1 MRSARKR
8 RCCMQ
13 SMSIA
18 PESTKPPAS
27 LIRGSRRIII
37 AYRRRIWWNR
47 SIVLENAT
55 RGDEHG
61 NQGAKKSRRSFGTR
75 KQRAGTAT
83 LVRYAIET
91 GSVRAP
97 CWCRVPIPALPR
109 GKGIPCAEIQ
119 ANTFGIGRPQ
129 RISLLSEPTF
139 SFGWTCYRDK
149 NFSELLVSSPT
160 RGPGFS
166 TESRASGT
174 VSSAS

>member
-1 MRSARKR
+1 MR
-8 RCCMQ
+8 RCCMY

-37 AYRRRIWWNR
+37 DCRRRIWWNR
-47 SIVLENAT
+47 SIVQETAT
-55 RGDEHG
+55 RGDD
-61 NQGAKKSRRSFGTR
+61 QGAKKSRRSFGTR
-75 KQRAGTAT
+75 KQRAGTVSR
-83 LVRYAIET
+83 VRYAIET

-119 ANTFGIGRPQ
+119 TNTFRIGRPR
-129 RISLLSEPTF
+129 RISFLLGHTF
-139 SFGWTCYRDK
+139 SIRSVCDRVKKPSG
-149 NFSELLVSSPT
+149 SHASSPT
-160 RGPGFS
+160 MGPGFS
-166 TESRASGT
+166 TESRASRT